1 MPKLHHFND
10 HHDIDHAQTSR
21 WKWSESAS
29 TSPEHRR
36 ERDERETSEDG
47 FHIIGI
53 IMIIS
58 LVVLALMLLTS

>member
-1 MPKLHHFND
+1 MSKLHHFND

-53 IMIIS
+53 MIIS
-58 LVVLALMLLTS
+58 VVVLLLIFLTS